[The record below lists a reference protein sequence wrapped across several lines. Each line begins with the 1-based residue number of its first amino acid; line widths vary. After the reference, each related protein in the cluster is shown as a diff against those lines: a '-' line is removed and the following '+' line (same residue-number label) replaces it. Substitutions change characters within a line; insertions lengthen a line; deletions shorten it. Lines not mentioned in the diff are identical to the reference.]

1 MALGTDH
8 TDGSGKDSGTENTFI
23 PELWSD
29 EVNATYKNSLVL
41 MPLVKKIS
49 FVGKKGDS
57 IHIPKPVREVASAK
71 AQQTQ
76 VTLVASAASELVVTV
91 NKHFEYSRLIEDIT
105 DVQALSSM
113 RAFYTDDAGY
123 ALAVQV
129 DSDLAALAGGFQAST
144 AYSTAVI
151 GSDGATVWDPTA
163 STNTG
168 NGASLTD
175 IGIRRAIQT
184 LDDANVPLDGRSL
197 VISPSEKN
205 ALLGIDRFNSS
216 DFVNVKGVQTGMFG
230 DIYGVQV
237 YVTTNLDTVTAT
249 DTTTDYKACMLMH
262 RDALV
267 LADQMSVRT
276 QTQYKQEWLG
286 DLFTADTIYG
296 VSEYRD
302 EAGVAII
309 VPA

>member
-57 IHIPKPVREVASAK
+57 INIPKPVREVASAK

-76 VTLVASAASELVVTV
+76 VTLVASAVSELVVTV

-129 DSDLAALAGGFQAST
+129 DGDVAGIVAGTVVPARHGKRRQGDVGVPFNVHGEGVGVLSRGAEHLGLRGLARGELLHEHALGGSVSALGDDMRCEKLT
-144 AYSTAVI
+144 EL
-151 GSDGATVWDPTA
+151 W
-163 STNTG
+163 NTG
-168 NGASLTD
+168 VLRLL
-175 IGIRRAIQT
+175 I
-184 LDDANVPLDGRSL
+184 LDCGFRIFFFKFS
-197 VISPSEKN
+197 I
-205 ALLGIDRFNSS
+205 
-216 DFVNVKGVQTGMFG
+216 
-230 DIYGVQV
+230 
-237 YVTTNLDTVTAT
+237 
-249 DTTTDYKACMLMH
+249 
-262 RDALV
+262 
-267 LADQMSVRT
+267 
-276 QTQYKQEWLG
+276 
-286 DLFTADTIYG
+286 
-296 VSEYRD
+296 
-302 EAGVAII
+302 
-309 VPA
+309 